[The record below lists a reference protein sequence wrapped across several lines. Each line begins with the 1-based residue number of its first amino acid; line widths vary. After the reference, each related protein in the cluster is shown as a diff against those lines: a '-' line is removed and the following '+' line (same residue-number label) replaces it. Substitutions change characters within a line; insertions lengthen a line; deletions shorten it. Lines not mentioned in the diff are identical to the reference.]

1 MAQVVIMPKQG
12 QSVESCI
19 VSEFKKKV
27 GDQVAVGDV
36 LFSYETDKAS
46 FDEESKVAGTV
57 LACFFADGDEI
68 PVLTNV
74 MVIGNPG
81 ESFAEFAPSGAA
93 PVAETPAAPAPA
105 APAAAPA
112 APAAAPAATPHEGV
126 VFMPKNG
133 QSVES
138 CIVSEFKVKVGDTV
152 KAGDV
157 LFSYETDKASFD
169 EEAKVDGT
177 VLAIFWNDGD
187 EIPVL
192 QNVMVIGKPGD
203 SFAEFDPKASA
214 APAAA
219 PAATATPAAAPAAT
233 PAATPAAAPAA
244 AVVAGAPVSPRARK
258 LAEEKGVNTAAIAG
272 TGPHGRII
280 ERDVIAAAAAQGPLT
295 GLAKAKMAEGGLV
308 AGPGTGLAGT
318 VKGSDL
324 KVWKANHTEIAGEG
338 EEFEVRKMS
347 NMRKIIAKSMY
358 NSLQN
363 SAQLTHMLGADARKV
378 QAIRK
383 KAKKALEEGKIDV
396 NITIN
401 DLVCYAVIKALLK
414 FPNVNSHC
422 LGDAMRLFRNVN
434 LGIAVDTERGLMVPA
449 VKNANDLNIIGLS
462 KNLKKVAE
470 DCKKGS
476 ISPDLLS
483 SEAASFTVS
492 NLGGF
497 GVEYFTPI
505 INVPQSAILGVGTIV
520 ARPKDLGNG
529 VYAFVPYMGLSLT
542 YDHRA
547 IDGGEATK
555 FLKQVA
561 VEIENLEVE
570 F

>member
-1 MAQVVIMPKQG
+1 MANVVIMPKQG

-19 VSEFKKKV
+19 VTEFKKKV
-27 GDQVAVGDV
+27 GDKVSKGEI
-36 LFSYETDKAS
+36 LFSYETDKAT
-46 FDEESKVAGTV
+46 FEEEAQVEGTV
-57 LACFFADGDEI
+57 LAVFFKDGDEI

-74 MVIGNPG
+74 MVIGNEG

-93 PVAETPAAPAPA
+93 PAAAEAPAAA

-112 APAAAPAATPHEGV
+112 AAEAPVAAAAPAGP
-126 VFMPKNG
+126 
-133 QSVES
+133 
-138 CIVSEFKVKVGDTV
+138 
-152 KAGDV
+152 
-157 LFSYETDKASFD
+157 
-169 EEAKVDGT
+169 
-177 VLAIFWNDGD
+177 
-187 EIPVL
+187 
-192 QNVMVIGKPGD
+192 
-203 SFAEFDPKASA
+203 
-214 APAAA
+214 
-219 PAATATPAAAPAAT
+219 
-233 PAATPAAAPAA
+233 
-244 AVVAGAPVSPRARK
+244 VVAGAPVSPRARK
-258 LAEEKGVNTAAIAG
+258 LAAEKGVDTTQVAG
-272 TGPHGRII
+272 SGPYGRII
-280 ERDVIAAAAAQGPLT
+280 ERDVQAAAEAQGKLT
-295 GLAKAKMAEGGLV
+295 GLAKAKMAEGGL
-308 AGPGTGLAGT
+308 ASPGAGTGLAGT
-318 VKGSDL
+318 VKAGDL
-324 KVWKANHTEIAGEG
+324 KVWQPNHTDIAGEG
-338 EEFEVRKMS
+338 AEFEVVKMS

-363 SAQLTHMLGADARKV
+363 SAQLTHMLGADARKI
-378 QAIRK
+378 QALRK

-401 DLVCYAVIKALLK
+401 DFVCYAVIKALKK
-414 FPNVNSHC
+414 FPNMNSHC
-422 LGDAMRLFRNVN
+422 LGDAMRIFKPVH
-434 LGIAVDTERGLMVPA
+434 LGLAVDTERGLMVPA
-449 VKNANDLNIIGLS
+449 VKNADDLNIIGLS
-462 KNLKKVAE
+462 KNLKKVAD

-476 ISPDLLS
+476 CNPDLLS

-547 IDGGEATK
+547 IDGGEATR

-561 VEIENLEVE
+561 TEIENLEVE

>member
-112 APAAAPAATPHEGV
+112 APAAPAATPHEGV

-338 EEFEVRKMS
+338 EEFEVKKMS

-462 KNLKKVAE
+462 KNLKMVAE